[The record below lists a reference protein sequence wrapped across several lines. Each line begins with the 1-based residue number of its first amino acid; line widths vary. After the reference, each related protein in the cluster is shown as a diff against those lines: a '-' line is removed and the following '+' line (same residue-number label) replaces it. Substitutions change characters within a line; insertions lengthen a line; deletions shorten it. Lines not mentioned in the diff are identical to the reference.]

1 MSKDPRVVFIVW
13 APYSPRSKNLSER
26 LGAHLYLISYKFKRK
41 IYSIIKYPLL
51 CAKTLYILK
60 REKPEIILCQSP
72 PIFCALAAMVYQYL
86 TGRKNSAILI
96 DAHTQSFD
104 KPWSYFKALN
114 RLALRRAS
122 MVIITNQELQSKVLL
137 NYGISPIVL
146 EDRIPDF
153 DMSSS
158 SAEYQNVKKTNT
170 KEEEDDD
177 DDDDNNLYFKVAVIS
192 SFAADEPLENVLD
205 SAEDLSDV
213 KFFITGDKSKADKQL
228 LKRKLNNV
236 VFTGFLDHDV
246 YISLLRDVD
255 TIMVLTKRDRTMLA
269 GAYEA
274 LALEKPLITSN
285 RIPLKRYFNKGAIH
299 VDNSAEEI
307 KQAIKTVQRKKEEL
321 DKDIHQLKIE
331 KINEWEDKFKDFK
344 KHLTLTNMASKN

>member
-1 MSKDPRVVFIVW
+1 MSKDLRVVFIVW

-26 LGAHLYLISYKFKRK
+26 LDAHLYLISYKFKRK

-51 CAKTLYILK
+51 FVKTLYILK

-86 TGRKNSAILI
+86 TGKKNSAVLI

-122 MVIITNQELQSKVLL
+122 MVIVTNVELQSKVLL
-137 NYGISPIVL
+137 NYGINSIVL

-153 DMSSS
+153 DMSP
-158 SAEYQNVKKTNT
+158 SAGYQKTNT
-170 KEEEDDD
+170 KEK
-177 DDDDNNLYFKVAVIS
+177 DDDDNNLFFKVVVIS

-205 SAEDLSDV
+205 SAEDLTDV
-213 KFFITGDKSKADKQL
+213 KFFITGDKSKADKQF

-236 VFTGFLDHDV
+236 VFTGFLEHDA
-246 YISLLRDVD
+246 YISLLQNVD

-269 GAYEA
+269 GAYET

-285 RIPLKRYFNKGAIH
+285 WVPLKQYFNKGAIH
-299 VDNSAEEI
+299 VDNSSDEI

-321 DKDIHQLKIE
+321 AKDMHQLKIE
-331 KINEWEDKFKDFK
+331 KINEWEDKFNDFK
-344 KHLTLTNMASKN
+344 KHLILTKNMTSKN

>member
-1 MSKDPRVVFIVW
+1 MSKDLRVVFIVW

-26 LGAHLYLISYKFKRK
+26 LDAHLYLISYKFKRK

-51 CAKTLYILK
+51 FAKTLYILK

-86 TGRKNSAILI
+86 TGRENSAVLI

-122 MVIITNQELQSKVLL
+122 MVIVTNVELQSKVLL
-137 NYGISPIVL
+137 NYGINPIVL

-153 DMSSS
+153 DTSSS
-158 SAEYQNVKKTNT
+158 SSGYQNVGKTNA
-170 KEEEDDD
+170 KEK
-177 DDDDNNLYFKVAVIS
+177 DDNDNNIFFNVAVIS

-205 SAEDLSDV
+205 SAEDLMDV
-213 KFFITGDKSKADKQL
+213 KFFITGDKSKVDKQL

-236 VFTGFLDHDV
+236 VFTGFLDHGA
-246 YISLLRDVD
+246 YISLLRNVD
-255 TIMVLTKRDRTMLA
+255 TIIVLTKRDRTMLA
-269 GAYEA
+269 GAYET

-285 RIPLKRYFNKGAIH
+285 WVPLKQYFNKGAIH
-299 VDNSAEEI
+299 VDNSSDEI

-321 DKDIHQLKIE
+321 AKDMHQLKIE

-344 KHLTLTNMASKN
+344 KHLMLTKNMTSKN

>member
-1 MSKDPRVVFIVW
+1 MSKDLRVVFIVW

-26 LGAHLYLISYKFKRK
+26 LDAHLYLISYKFKRK

-51 CAKTLYILK
+51 FVKTLYILK

-86 TGRKNSAILI
+86 TGKKNSAVLI

-122 MVIITNQELQSKVLL
+122 MVIVTNVELQSKVLL
-137 NYGISPIVL
+137 NYGINSIVL

-153 DMSSS
+153 DMSP
-158 SAEYQNVKKTNT
+158 SAGYQKTNT
-170 KEEEDDD
+170 KEK
-177 DDDDNNLYFKVAVIS
+177 DDDDNNLFFKVAVIS

-205 SAEDLSDV
+205 SAEDLTDV
-213 KFFITGDKSKADKQL
+213 KFFITGDKSKADKQF

-236 VFTGFLDHDV
+236 VFTGFLEHDA
-246 YISLLRDVD
+246 YISLLQNVD

-269 GAYEA
+269 GAYET

-285 RIPLKRYFNKGAIH
+285 WVPLKQYFNKGAIH
-299 VDNSAEEI
+299 VDNSSDEI

-321 DKDIHQLKIE
+321 AKDMHQLKIE
-331 KINEWEDKFKDFK
+331 KINEWEDKFNDFK
-344 KHLTLTNMASKN
+344 KHLILTKNMTSKN

>member
-1 MSKDPRVVFIVW
+1 MSKDLRVVFIAW

-26 LGAHLYLISYKFKRK
+26 LDAHLYLISYKFKRK

-51 CAKTLYILK
+51 FAKTLYILK

-86 TGRKNSAILI
+86 TGRKNSTVLI

-114 RLALRRAS
+114 RLAMRRAS
-122 MVIITNQELQSKVLL
+122 TVIVTNVELQSKVLH
-137 NYGISPIVL
+137 NYGINPIIL

-153 DMSSS
+153 DTSSS
-158 SAEYQNVKKTNT
+158 SGYDDVRKIST
-170 KEEEDDD
+170 KERDDD
-177 DDDDNNLYFKVAVIS
+177 GDNVFFKVAVIS

-213 KFFITGDKSKADKQL
+213 KFFITGDKLKVDKQL
-228 LKRKLNNV
+228 LKRKKLNNV
-236 VFTGFLDHDV
+236 IFTGFLDHDV

-269 GAYEA
+269 GSYEA

-285 RIPLKRYFNKGAIH
+285 WVPLKQYFNKGAIH
-299 VDNSAEEI
+299 VDNSTEEI
-307 KQAIKTVQRKKEEL
+307 KQAIKIVQRKKEEL
-321 DKDIHQLKIE
+321 AKDMHQLKIE
-331 KINEWEDKFKDFK
+331 KINEWEGKFKDFK
-344 KHLTLTNMASKN
+344 KHLTSNN

>member
-1 MSKDPRVVFIVW
+1 MSKDLRVVFIVW

-26 LGAHLYLISYKFKRK
+26 LDAHLYLISYKFKRK

-51 CAKTLYILK
+51 FVKTLYILK

-86 TGRKNSAILI
+86 TGKKNSVVLI

-122 MVIITNQELQSKVLL
+122 MVIVTNVELQSKILL
-137 NYGISPIVL
+137 NYGINSIVL

-153 DMSSS
+153 DMSP
-158 SAEYQNVKKTNT
+158 SAGYQNVKKTNT
-170 KEEEDDD
+170 KEK
-177 DDDDNNLYFKVAVIS
+177 DDDDNNLFFKVAVIS

-205 SAEDLSDV
+205 SAEDLTDV
-213 KFFITGDKSKADKQL
+213 KFFITGDKSKADKQF

-236 VFTGFLDHDV
+236 VFTGFLEHDV
-246 YISLLRDVD
+246 YISLLQNVD

-269 GAYEA
+269 GAYET

-285 RIPLKRYFNKGAIH
+285 WVPLKQYFNKGAIH
-299 VDNSAEEI
+299 VDNSSDEI
-307 KQAIKTVQRKKEEL
+307 KQAIKTVQRKKEAL
-321 DKDIHQLKIE
+321 AKDMHQLKIE
-331 KINEWEDKFKDFK
+331 KINEWEDKFNDFK
-344 KHLTLTNMASKN
+344 KHLILTKNMTRKN

>member
-1 MSKDPRVVFIVW
+1 MSKDLRVVFIVW

-26 LGAHLYLISYKFKRK
+26 LDAHLYLISYKFKRK

-51 CAKTLYILK
+51 FVKTLYILK

-86 TGRKNSAILI
+86 TGKKNSAVLI

-122 MVIITNQELQSKVLL
+122 MVIVTNVELQSKVLL
-137 NYGISPIVL
+137 NYGINSIVL

-153 DMSSS
+153 DMSP
-158 SAEYQNVKKTNT
+158 SAGYQNVKKMNT
-170 KEEEDDD
+170 KEK
-177 DDDDNNLYFKVAVIS
+177 DDDDNNLFFKVAVIS

-205 SAEDLSDV
+205 SAEDLTDV
-213 KFFITGDKSKADKQL
+213 KFFITGDKSKADKQF

-236 VFTGFLDHDV
+236 VFTGFLEHDA
-246 YISLLRDVD
+246 YISLLQNVD

-269 GAYEA
+269 GAYET

-285 RIPLKRYFNKGAIH
+285 WVPLKQYFNKGAIH
-299 VDNSAEEI
+299 VDNSSDEI

-321 DKDIHQLKIE
+321 AKDMHQLKIE
-331 KINEWEDKFKDFK
+331 KINEWEDKFNDFK
-344 KHLTLTNMASKN
+344 KHLILTKK

>member
-1 MSKDPRVVFIVW
+1 MSKDLRAVFIVW
-13 APYSPRSKNLSER
+13 APYSPRSKNFSER
-26 LGAHLYLISYKFKRK
+26 LDAHLYLISYKFKRK

-51 CAKTLYILK
+51 FAKTLYILK

-72 PIFCALAAMVYQYL
+72 PIFCALSAMVYQYL
-86 TGRKNSAILI
+86 TGRKNSTVLI

-114 RLALRRAS
+114 RIALRRAS
-122 MVIITNQELQSKVLL
+122 MVIVTNVELQSKVIH
-137 NYGISPIVL
+137 NYGINPIVL

-158 SAEYQNVKKTNT
+158 SGYQNVRKINAKEKKYDN
-170 KEEEDDD
+170 
-177 DDDDNNLYFKVAVIS
+177 DNNVFFNVAVVS

-236 VFTGFLDHDV
+236 VFTGFLDHEV

-344 KHLTLTNMASKN
+344 KHLLLTNMTSKN

>member
-1 MSKDPRVVFIVW
+1 MSKDLRVVFIVW

-26 LGAHLYLISYKFKRK
+26 LDAHLYLISYKFKRK

-51 CAKTLYILK
+51 FVKTLYILK

-86 TGRKNSAILI
+86 TGKKNSAVLI

-122 MVIITNQELQSKVLL
+122 MVIVTNVELQSKVLL
-137 NYGISPIVL
+137 NYGINSIVL

-153 DMSSS
+153 DMSP
-158 SAEYQNVKKTNT
+158 SAGYQKTNT
-170 KEEEDDD
+170 KEK
-177 DDDDNNLYFKVAVIS
+177 DDDDNNLFFKVVVIS

-205 SAEDLSDV
+205 SAEDLTDV
-213 KFFITGDKSKADKQL
+213 KFFITGDKSKADKQF

-236 VFTGFLDHDV
+236 VFTGFLEHDA
-246 YISLLRDVD
+246 YISLLQNVD

-269 GAYEA
+269 GAYET

-285 RIPLKRYFNKGAIH
+285 WVPLKQYFNKGAIH
-299 VDNSAEEI
+299 VDNSSDEI
-307 KQAIKTVQRKKEEL
+307 KQAIKTVQRKKEAL
-321 DKDIHQLKIE
+321 AKDMHQLKIE
-331 KINEWEDKFKDFK
+331 KINEWEDKFNDFK
-344 KHLTLTNMASKN
+344 KHLLLTNMTSKN

>member
-1 MSKDPRVVFIVW
+1 MSKDLRVVFIVW

-26 LGAHLYLISYKFKRK
+26 LDAHLYLISYKFKRK

-51 CAKTLYILK
+51 FVKTLYILK

-86 TGRKNSAILI
+86 TGKKNSAVLI

-122 MVIITNQELQSKVLL
+122 MVIVTNVELQSKILL
-137 NYGISPIVL
+137 NYGINSIVL

-153 DMSSS
+153 DMSP
-158 SAEYQNVKKTNT
+158 SAGYQKTNT
-170 KEEEDDD
+170 KEK
-177 DDDDNNLYFKVAVIS
+177 DDDDNNLFFKVVVIS

-205 SAEDLSDV
+205 SAEDLTDV
-213 KFFITGDKSKADKQL
+213 KFFITGDKSKADKQF

-236 VFTGFLDHDV
+236 VFTGFLEHDA
-246 YISLLRDVD
+246 YISLLQNVD

-269 GAYEA
+269 GAYET

-285 RIPLKRYFNKGAIH
+285 WVPLKQYFNKGAIH
-299 VDNSAEEI
+299 VDNSSDEI
-307 KQAIKTVQRKKEEL
+307 KQAIKTVQRKKEAL
-321 DKDIHQLKIE
+321 AKDMHQLKIE
-331 KINEWEDKFKDFK
+331 KINEWEDKFNDFK
-344 KHLTLTNMASKN
+344 KHLILTKNMTSKN

>member
-1 MSKDPRVVFIVW
+1 MSKDLRVVFIVW

-26 LGAHLYLISYKFKRK
+26 LDAHLYLISYKFKRK

-51 CAKTLYILK
+51 FVKTLYILK

-86 TGRKNSAILI
+86 TGKKNSAVLI

-122 MVIITNQELQSKVLL
+122 MVIVTNVELQSKVLL
-137 NYGISPIVL
+137 NYGINSIVL

-153 DMSSS
+153 DMSP
-158 SAEYQNVKKTNT
+158 SAGYQKTNT
-170 KEEEDDD
+170 KEK
-177 DDDDNNLYFKVAVIS
+177 DDDDNNLFFKVVVIS

-205 SAEDLSDV
+205 SAEDLTDV
-213 KFFITGDKSKADKQL
+213 KFFITGDKSKADKQF

-236 VFTGFLDHDV
+236 VFTGFLEHDA
-246 YISLLRDVD
+246 YISLLQNVD

-269 GAYEA
+269 GAYET

-285 RIPLKRYFNKGAIH
+285 WVPLKQYFNKGAIH
-299 VDNSAEEI
+299 VDNSSDEI
-307 KQAIKTVQRKKEEL
+307 KQAIKTVQRKKEAL
-321 DKDIHQLKIE
+321 AKDMHQLKIE
-331 KINEWEDKFKDFK
+331 KINEWEDKFNDFK
-344 KHLTLTNMASKN
+344 KHLILTKNMTSKN

>member
-1 MSKDPRVVFIVW
+1 MSKDLRVVFIVW

-26 LGAHLYLISYKFKRK
+26 LDAHLYLISYKFKRK

-51 CAKTLYILK
+51 FVKTLYILK

-86 TGRKNSAILI
+86 TGKKNSAVLI

-122 MVIITNQELQSKVLL
+122 MVIVTNVELQSKVLL
-137 NYGISPIVL
+137 NYGINSIVL

-153 DMSSS
+153 DMSP
-158 SAEYQNVKKTNT
+158 SAGYQKTNT
-170 KEEEDDD
+170 KEK
-177 DDDDNNLYFKVAVIS
+177 DDDDNNLFFKVVVIS

-205 SAEDLSDV
+205 SAEDLTDV
-213 KFFITGDKSKADKQL
+213 KFFITGDKSKADKQF

-236 VFTGFLDHDV
+236 VFTGFLEHDA
-246 YISLLRDVD
+246 YISLLQNVD
-255 TIMVLTKRDRTMLA
+255 TIIVLTKRDRTMLA
-269 GAYEA
+269 GAYET

-285 RIPLKRYFNKGAIH
+285 WVPLKQYFNKGAIH
-299 VDNSAEEI
+299 VDNSSDEI
-307 KQAIKTVQRKKEEL
+307 KQAIKTVQRKKEAL
-321 DKDIHQLKIE
+321 AKDMHQLKIE
-331 KINEWEDKFKDFK
+331 KINEWEDKFNDFK
-344 KHLTLTNMASKN
+344 KHLILTKNMTSKN

>member
-1 MSKDPRVVFIVW
+1 MSKDLRVVFIVW

-26 LGAHLYLISYKFKRK
+26 LDAHLYLISYKFKRK

-51 CAKTLYILK
+51 FAKTLYILK

-86 TGRKNSAILI
+86 TGRENSAVLI

-122 MVIITNQELQSKVLL
+122 MVIVTNVELQSKVLL
-137 NYGISPIVL
+137 NYGINPIVL

-158 SAEYQNVKKTNT
+158 ASYQNLKKTNT
-170 KEEEDDD
+170 KEKD
-177 DDDDNNLYFKVAVIS
+177 DDDDNNLFFKVAVIS

-205 SAEDLSDV
+205 SAEDLMDV

-236 VFTGFLDHDV
+236 VFTGFLDHGA
-246 YISLLRDVD
+246 YISLLRNVD
-255 TIMVLTKRDRTMLA
+255 TIIVLTKRDRTMLA
-269 GAYEA
+269 GAYET

-285 RIPLKRYFNKGAIH
+285 WVPLKQYFNKGAIH
-299 VDNSAEEI
+299 VDNSSDEI

-321 DKDIHQLKIE
+321 AKDMHQLKIE

-344 KHLTLTNMASKN
+344 KHLMLTKNMTSKN

>member
-1 MSKDPRVVFIVW
+1 MSKDLRVVFIVW

-26 LGAHLYLISYKFKRK
+26 LDAHLYLISYKFKRK

-51 CAKTLYILK
+51 FVKTLYILK

-86 TGRKNSAILI
+86 TGKKNSVVLI

-122 MVIITNQELQSKVLL
+122 MVIVTNVELQSKVLL
-137 NYGISPIVL
+137 NYGINSIVL

-153 DMSSS
+153 DMSP
-158 SAEYQNVKKTNT
+158 SAGYQNVKKMNT
-170 KEEEDDD
+170 KEK
-177 DDDDNNLYFKVAVIS
+177 DDDDNNLFFKVAVIS

-205 SAEDLSDV
+205 SAEDLTDV
-213 KFFITGDKSKADKQL
+213 KFFITGDKSKADKQF

-236 VFTGFLDHDV
+236 VFTGFLEHDA
-246 YISLLRDVD
+246 YISLLQNVD

-269 GAYEA
+269 GAYET

-285 RIPLKRYFNKGAIH
+285 WVPLKQYFNKGAIH
-299 VDNSAEEI
+299 VDNSSDEI

-321 DKDIHQLKIE
+321 AKDMHQLKIE
-331 KINEWEDKFKDFK
+331 KINEWEDKFNDFK
-344 KHLTLTNMASKN
+344 KHLILTKNMTSKN

>member
-1 MSKDPRVVFIVW
+1 MSKDLRVVFIVW

-26 LGAHLYLISYKFKRK
+26 LDAHLYLISYKFKRK

-51 CAKTLYILK
+51 FVKTLYILK

-86 TGRKNSAILI
+86 TGKKNSAVLI

-122 MVIITNQELQSKVLL
+122 MVIVTNVELQSKVLL
-137 NYGISPIVL
+137 NYGINSIVL

-153 DMSSS
+153 DMSP
-158 SAEYQNVKKTNT
+158 SAGYQKTNT
-170 KEEEDDD
+170 KEK
-177 DDDDNNLYFKVAVIS
+177 DDDDNNLFFKVVVIS

-205 SAEDLSDV
+205 SAEDLTDV
-213 KFFITGDKSKADKQL
+213 KFFITGDKSKADKQF

-236 VFTGFLDHDV
+236 VFTGFLEHDV
-246 YISLLRDVD
+246 YISLLQNVD

-269 GAYEA
+269 GAYET

-285 RIPLKRYFNKGAIH
+285 WVPLKQYFNKGAIH
-299 VDNSAEEI
+299 VDNSSDEI

-321 DKDIHQLKIE
+321 AKDMHQLKIE
-331 KINEWEDKFKDFK
+331 KINEWEDKFNDFK
-344 KHLTLTNMASKN
+344 KHLILTKNMTRKN

>member
-1 MSKDPRVVFIVW
+1 MSKDLRVVFIVW

-26 LGAHLYLISYKFKRK
+26 LDAHLYLISYKFKRK

-51 CAKTLYILK
+51 FVKTLYILK

-86 TGRKNSAILI
+86 TGKKNSVVLI

-122 MVIITNQELQSKVLL
+122 MVIVTNVELQSKVLL
-137 NYGISPIVL
+137 NYGINSIVL

-153 DMSSS
+153 DMSP
-158 SAEYQNVKKTNT
+158 SAGYQNVKKMNT
-170 KEEEDDD
+170 KEKDDD
-177 DDDDNNLYFKVAVIS
+177 YNNLFFKVAVIS

-205 SAEDLSDV
+205 SAEDLTDV
-213 KFFITGDKSKADKQL
+213 KFFITGDKSKADKQF

-236 VFTGFLDHDV
+236 VFTGFLEHDA
-246 YISLLRDVD
+246 YISLLQNVD

-269 GAYEA
+269 GAYET

-285 RIPLKRYFNKGAIH
+285 WVPLKQYFNKGAIH
-299 VDNSAEEI
+299 VDNSSDEI

-321 DKDIHQLKIE
+321 AKDMHQLKIE
-331 KINEWEDKFKDFK
+331 KINEWEDKFNDFK
-344 KHLTLTNMASKN
+344 KHLILTKK